1 MRGLL
6 FSAATPERKKVS
18 LTTSGNIVRKL
29 RPSVIIRDQS
39 SIQKPERKLKKKKQ
53 EQKSQ
58 N

>member
-1 MRGLL
+1 MGDLL
-6 FSAATPERKKVS
+6 FSASTPERKEVS

-39 SIQKPERKLKKKKQ
+39 LIQKPERKIKKKKQ

>member
-39 SIQKPERKLKKKKQ
+39 SIQKPERKLKKKK